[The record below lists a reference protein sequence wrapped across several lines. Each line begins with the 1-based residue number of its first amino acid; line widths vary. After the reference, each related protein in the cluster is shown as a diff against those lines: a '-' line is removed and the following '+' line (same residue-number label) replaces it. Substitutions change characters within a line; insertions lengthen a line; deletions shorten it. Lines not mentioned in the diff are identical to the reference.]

1 MKVFTSRQFVDKL
14 KWLVSLPTHYSSQY
28 WSVFR
33 NGKWEFDCL
42 RSIKAILWNFSADK
56 SKSRGGTVYK
66 SNGVADFT
74 CNGGLNYCTN
84 VSKDFTKL
92 VPGSYLCMKGT
103 KYNHSGI
110 CLEAP
115 TSSKR
120 GKVFECTTG
129 WGTKKCIISEIDTK
143 GNRYYNGVKNVP
155 WTWNGLL
162 IYIDYTNTPSPTTK
176 TVEELAQ
183 EVLEGKWGNGEDRK
197 KRLESAGYNYRQVQD
212 RVNELV
218 SGKTKKYVQLTA
230 NVWCRLKGYGFKYAK
245 YKVISNNT
253 KCELITKNIGKSD
266 GYNWD
271 KVIYNDNTVYLPNKW
286 NKYL

>member
-1 MKVFTSRQFVDKL
+1 MAKVFTAQQFVDKL

-42 RSIKAILWNFSADK
+42 RSIKSILWNFSADK
-56 SKSRGGTVYK
+56 SKPRGGTVYK

-74 CNGGLNYCTN
+74 CNGGLNYCTD

-110 CLEAP
+110 CLVAP
-115 TSSKR
+115 TSTKR

-129 WGTKKCIISEIDTK
+129 WGTGKCIISEIDTK

-155 WTWNGLL
+155 WTWTGRL
-162 IYIDYTNTPSPTTK
+162 IWIDYTTPPQPVNQVKLWQTYMNEQWNCGLAVDGSFGPLCEK
-176 TVEELAQ
+176 AAMKHQLYYLVKAPIMVGWLQQRLIELGYS
-183 EVLEGKWGNGEDRK
+183 VGKCGVDRSFGNDTLAAVKKFQKDR
-197 KRLESAGYNYRQVQD
+197 G
-212 RVNELV
+212 
-218 SGKTKKYVQLTA
+218 
-230 NVWCRLKGYGFKYAK
+230 LK
-245 YKVISNNT
+245 V
-253 KCELITKNIGKSD
+253 D
-266 GYNWD
+266 GYVGKD
-271 KVIYNDNTVYLPNKW
+271 TYKALVK
-286 NKYL
+286 

>member
-1 MKVFTSRQFVDKL
+1 MTKVFTAQQFVDKL

-56 SKSRGGTVYK
+56 SKPRGGTVYK
-66 SNGVADFT
+66 SNGVADFS

-110 CLEAP
+110 CLVAP
-115 TSSKR
+115 TLTKR

-129 WGTKKCIISEIDTK
+129 WGTGKCVISEIDTK
-143 GNRYYNGVKNVP
+143 GNRYYNGVKNIAS
-155 WTWNGLL
+155 WTQHGLL
-162 IYIDYTNTPSPTTK
+162 VWIDYSAQPQPVNQVKLWQAYMNEQWNCGLAIDGSFGPLCEKAATK
-176 TVEELAQ
+176 HQLY
-183 EVLEGKWGNGEDRK
+183 KWVK
-197 KRLESAGYNYRQVQD
+197 APVMVKWLQKRLIDLGYSCGKAGIDGSFGNDTDKAVRKFQKD
-212 RVNELV
+212 R
-218 SGKTKKYVQLTA
+218 G
-230 NVWCRLKGYGFKYAK
+230 LK
-245 YKVISNNT
+245 V
-253 KCELITKNIGKSD
+253 D
-266 GYNWD
+266 GYVGKD
-271 KVIYNDNTVYLPNKW
+271 TYKALVK
-286 NKYL
+286 

>member
-1 MKVFTSRQFVDKL
+1 MGKVFTAQQFVDKL

-42 RSIKAILWNFSADK
+42 RSIKSILWNFSGDK
-56 SKSRGGTVYK
+56 SKPRGGTVYK

-74 CNGGLNYCTN
+74 CNGGLNYCTD

-110 CLEAP
+110 CLVAP
-115 TSSKR
+115 TSTKR

-129 WGTKKCIISEIDTK
+129 WGTGKCIISEIDTK

-155 WTWNGLL
+155 WTWTGRL
-162 IYIDYTNTPSPTTK
+162 IWIDYATPPQPVNQIKLWQTYMN
-176 TVEELAQ
+176 EQWNCGLAVDGSFGPLCEKAAMKHQ
-183 EVLEGKWGNGEDRK
+183 LYYLVKAPIMVGWLQQRLIDLGYSVGKSGVDRSFGND
-197 KRLESAGYNYRQVQD
+197 
-212 RVNELV
+212 
-218 SGKTKKYVQLTA
+218 TLTA
-230 NVWCRLKGYGFKYAK
+230 VKKFQKDRGLK
-245 YKVISNNT
+245 V
-253 KCELITKNIGKSD
+253 D
-266 GYNWD
+266 GYVGKD
-271 KVIYNDNTVYLPNKW
+271 TYKALVK
-286 NKYL
+286 